1 MKEINYNNSNIEKK
15 KQLINNFCGSDIK
28 VYGCVLR
35 IKTLN
40 GMSINVIIIKE
51 LMFA

>member
-1 MKEINYNNSNIEKK
+1 MKEINYNNNNIEKKK

-35 IKTLN
+35 IKNLN
-40 GMSINVIIIKE
+40 GMSINVIIKK